1 MDAAFF
7 LLLVILTAIIGV
19 LAACSFTMRIL
30 RASAGTPSMINHG
43 TIIRKGIRLL
53 LKRAAH
59 IIAIF
64 VVLIAGLLFFFIDNR
79 GMPWAALS
87 YVLGALSSLLASGAG
102 ASILGHASPRVL
114 EAAKRSE
121 GKAFRIAY
129 LASTIL
135 GLSATSLS
143 LLGFTALLSLF
154 TITLKI
160 PLEST
165 LTLLLSFCFGT
176 SCTSLFLHLGL
187 SAEERVSEGNEK
199 IAERQR
205 RVSER
210 MIHAETGRGSDLF
223 AGSTE
228 AILAALIIGQS
239 AIRTESSI
247 FFPLLIAAFG
257 ILSSVIASF
266 LVYLGRKSNIVNA
279 LKRGIVLCSFLL
291 VAGAYI
297 LAYRFFPVGMASDL
311 YIAFL
316 AGLAAAILLR
326 LFTEYYT
333 VRSYPPTEHLA
344 AETRGGISSTILGG
358 MALGSIS
365 TVLSIFTIILCAG
378 IAHSA
383 GGFYGVAIAA
393 LGALSIMGSALA
405 MDSISSATEGTAS
418 IAETSRIPEPIRQK
432 IDALKKAGRVASAIG
447 GGYAVCVTALVSFAL
462 FFAYV
467 ESMRLPAIDLR
478 EPTILIGIF
487 LGGMLPF
494 LFFAMITGMI
504 SRRAHTFGSQ
514 MEMLPAAL
522 LALFSS
528 PLVGFVLGSHAVA
541 SFLIGNLIVGIP
553 LCIALI
559 NGGNAWQSAR
569 LSVEESS
576 GKKKATAEDAVEAAD
591 SVGSVFRNAVGPSIL
606 SLIRLLMIV
615 SLLTAG
621 FYSST
626 GIIA

>member
-7 LLLVILTAIIGV
+7 LLLVILSAIIGV
-19 LAACSFTMRIL
+19 LAACSFSVRIL
-30 RASAGTPSMINHG
+30 RASAGTPSMIDHG
-43 TIIRKGIRLL
+43 TIIRKSIRLFF
-53 LKRAAH
+53 KKAAR
-59 IIAIF
+59 IIAVF

-87 YVLGALSSLLASGAG
+87 FVLGALSSLLASGAG
-102 ASILGHASPRVL
+102 VCVLGLASPRVL

-121 GKAFRIAY
+121 RKSFRLAY
-129 LASTIL
+129 LASTTL
-135 GLSATSLS
+135 GLSVTSVS

-160 PLEST
+160 PLESA
-165 LTLLLSFCFGT
+165 LTLLLSFCFGA
-176 SCTSLFLHLGL
+176 SCTSLFLRLGL
-187 SAEERVSEGNEK
+187 SAEEKVSEGNEK
-199 IAERQR
+199 SAEKQR
-205 RVSER
+205 RNTER
-210 MIHAETGRGSDLF
+210 MIHAGAGRGSDLF

-228 AILAALIIGQS
+228 AILATLIIGQS

-247 FFPLLIAAFG
+247 FFPLLIVAFG
-257 ILSSVIASF
+257 ILSSVIAGF
-266 LVYLGRKSNIVNA
+266 LVHLGRKGNIVNA

-291 VAGAYI
+291 VAVAYI
-297 LAYRFFPVGMASDL
+297 LAYRFFPIGMASDL

-316 AGLAAAILLR
+316 AGLVAAVLLR

-333 VRSYPPTEHLA
+333 VRSYPPAEHLA

-365 TVLSIFTIILCAG
+365 TVISIFTIILCAG

-383 GGFYGVAIAA
+383 GGFYGIAIAA
-393 LGALSIMGSALA
+393 LGALSIVGSTLA
-405 MDSISSATEGTAS
+405 MDSINSATEGAAG
-418 IAETSRIPEPIRQK
+418 IAETSRIPEPVRQK
-432 IDALKKAGRVASAIG
+432 VDALKKAGRTASAIS
-447 GGYAVCVTALVSFAL
+447 GGYAVCVTALVSIAL

-504 SRRAHTFGSQ
+504 ARRAHTFGSQ
-514 MEMLPAAL
+514 TEMLPAAL
-522 LALFSS
+522 LALLSS

-541 SFLIGNLIVGIP
+541 GFLIGNLIVGIP

-576 GKKKATAEDAVEAAD
+576 GKKKTMAENAAEAAD

-621 FYSST
+621 FYSAT
-626 GIIA
+626 GMIA